1 MKLIKETDQYYEYYD
16 EIFGTVKLQ
25 KWSDFIRQKEIAD
38 NIDGVNE
45 KELQEGYEEL
55 CKEYIGAP

>member
-16 EIFGTVKLQ
+16 ETFGQVKLQ
-25 KWSDFIRQKEIAD
+25 KWNDFLRQQEIAD
-38 NIDGVNE
+38 NINGVNE

>member
-16 EIFGTVKLQ
+16 ETFGVVKLQ
-25 KWSDFIRQKEIAD
+25 KWNDFLRQQEISD
-38 NIDGVNE
+38 NINGVNE
-45 KELQEGYEEL
+45 KELQEGYDEL